1 MMTPPKMISHGEKVP
16 DTVPTPTANR
26 ALAQLIKVQVILT
39 GDPGGMTGG
48 LARALTWDLQ
58 GTRKKACSLN

>member
-1 MMTPPKMISHGEKVP
+1 MLTPPKMITHSEKVP

-26 ALAQLIKVQVILT
+26 APAHLIKVQVILT
-39 GDPGGMTGG
+39 GDLGGMTGG
-48 LARALTWDLQ
+48 PAGALTRDLQ

>member
-1 MMTPPKMISHGEKVP
+1 MMTLPKMITHDEKVP

-26 ALAQLIKVQVILT
+26 TPARLIKVQVILT
-39 GDPGGMTGG
+39 MDPEGMTGG

-58 GTRKKACSLN
+58 GTRKKACLLN